1 MKEFSIPFSL
11 FDFFAILLPGAVGA
25 FGLYLFANPA
35 LTAVGHQAIVSK
47 TVLGQ
52 VTNQIA
58 VITGLVVFSYLLGQV
73 LNAVSEICLDRP
85 ANALLGWSASKH
97 LAGLRLSIDHGPKWI
112 GFHGKLRCPV
122 QRQYEWAA
130 PDQVSDIGRLLRN
143 CVEKNFGQGVFE
155 HPSYTFGLVQAVVRE
170 HMKESAAT
178 SQIYIA
184 TAVMFQSL
192 VVATLLI
199 GVALAWGYAT
209 QQIAAASL
217 VGGEAL
223 GLGLAVMFFFS
234 YRRYKRMWADALY
247 VAFVVW
253 AKEASPASN

>member
-35 LTAVGHQAIVSK
+35 LTAAGHQAIVSK
-47 TVLGQ
+47 TIFAQ
-52 VTNQIA
+52 ANDQIA
-58 VITGLVVFSYLLGQV
+58 VITGLVLFSYLLGQV
-73 LNAVSEICLDRP
+73 LNAVSEMCLDRP
-85 ANALLGWSASKH
+85 ANTLLGWSASEH
-97 LAGLRLSIDHGPKWI
+97 LASLKLSIDHGLKWT

-143 CVEKNFGQGVFE
+143 CVEKKFGQGVFE
-155 HPSYTFGLVQAVVRE
+155 HPSYTFGLVQAAVRE
-170 HMKESAAT
+170 HMKEAAAT

-199 GVALAWGYAT
+199 GVALAWGYAAR
-209 QQIAAASL
+209 QIAAASL
-217 VGGEAL
+217 IGSEAL
-223 GLGLAVMFFFS
+223 GLGLALIFFFS
-234 YRRYKRMWADALY
+234 YRRYKRMWANALY

-253 AKEASPASN
+253 AREASSASN

>member
-35 LTAVGHQAIVSK
+35 LTAAGHQAIVSK
-47 TVLGQ
+47 TVFEQ
-52 VTNQIA
+52 ITDPIA
-58 VITGLVVFSYLLGQV
+58 VVTGLVMFSYLLGQV
-73 LNAVSEICLDRP
+73 LNAVSEMCLDRP
-85 ANALLGWSASKH
+85 ANMLLGWSASEL
-97 LAGLRLSIDHGPKWI
+97 LAGLGLSIDRGLKWT
-112 GFHGKLRCPV
+112 GFQGKLRFPI

-130 PDQVSDIGRLLRN
+130 SDQVSDIGRLLRN
-143 CVEKNFGQGVFE
+143 CVEKKFGQGVFE
-155 HPSYTFGLVQAVVRE
+155 HPSYTFGLVQAAVRE
-170 HMKESAAT
+170 HMKEAAAT

-192 VVATLLI
+192 VVAMLLI
-199 GVALAWGYAT
+199 GAALVWGYAT
-209 QQIAAASL
+209 RQVAATSL
-217 VGGEAL
+217 VGNGVL
-223 GLGLAVMFFFS
+223 GLGLALIFFFS
-234 YRRYKRMWADALY
+234 YRRYKRMWANAVY